1 MEITLD
7 SKTEARIAGLADRL
21 GFRGPDASRQVLLM
35 AIADLDSRTPLRRGK
50 PTPEER
56 AAIRKD
62 LERFRANGRRWREEH
77 PDQYDENNPPS
88 KAWQEE
94 LYDENGL
101 PK

>member
-7 SKTEARIAGLADRL
+7 PKTEARIADLAERL
-21 GFRGPDASRQVLLM
+21 GFRGPDAARQVLLM

-56 AAIRKD
+56 AEWRRVLNEIA
-62 LERFRANGRRWREEH
+62 ANGRRWREEH
-77 PDQYDENNPPS
+77 PGQYDENNPPS